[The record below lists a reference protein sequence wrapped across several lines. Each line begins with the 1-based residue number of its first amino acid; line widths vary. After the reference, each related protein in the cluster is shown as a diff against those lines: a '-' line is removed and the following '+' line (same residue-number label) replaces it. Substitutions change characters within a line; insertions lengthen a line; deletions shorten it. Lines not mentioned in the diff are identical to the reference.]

1 MGSWKNVQYIILVKE
16 CQELRYKYKNN
27 FGDLLNV
34 DHGILQGDAIS
45 PVPFSL
51 CVNDLEHSYIISNCK
66 DVSIQDLPM
75 FLMRMTWFYSLTRL
89 MVCKKQLIYFTH
101 IVTIGTYL

>member
-1 MGSWKNVQYIILVKE
+1 M
-16 CQELRYKYKNN
+16 RYKYKNN

-34 DHGILQGDAIS
+34 DHGILQGDTIS

-89 MVCKKQLIYFTH
+89 MVCKKTIDILYSYCNDWNIAVNVSKIK
-101 IVTIGTYL
+101 IV